1 MMSLTIG
8 QLRYDLFQ
16 INEND
21 GQGLN
26 VDAYVL
32 IGEKKAAVIDTLQE
46 SEALYDTVRRIT
58 DLPLVVIITHGHP
71 DHVGKG
77 TKQFFE
83 AGVPVYMTAEDIGL
97 YEDLFNGIFPG
108 EKFAVVKE
116 NDVFDLG
123 GVSLKT
129 IYVPGHTPGSIVLL
143 DEKNE
148 RLFTGDAV
156 GSGMFWMQITGC
168 IPLHE
173 FRENLARL
181 IRTVQPFA
189 KLKIYPGHRWQSPV
203 QLNRQYLDDTL
214 TLTDRIL
221 EDPEY
226 GNALEMMYHGRP
238 LAYREASYGMMLAY
252 SYDPENL

>member
-1 MMSLTIG
+1 MSLAVG
-8 QLRYDLFQ
+8 QIRYDLFQ
-16 INEND
+16 INETNE
-21 GQGLN
+21 QGLN

-32 IGEKKAAVIDTLQE
+32 IGERRAAVIDTLQE
-46 SEALYDTVRRIT
+46 SEELYDTVRRIT
-58 DLPLVVIITHGHP
+58 DLPLEVIITHGHP

-77 TKQFFE
+77 TKQFIE

-97 YEDLFNGIFPG
+97 YTDLFNGIFPG
-108 EKFAVVKE
+108 ECFSVLSE
-116 NDVFDLG
+116 GQVFDLG
-123 GVSLKT
+123 KVSLKT

-156 GSGMFWMQITGC
+156 GSGMFWMQIPGC

-173 FRENLARL
+173 FRESLAQL
-181 IRTVQPFA
+181 IQTVQPYS
-189 KLKIYPGHRWQSPV
+189 KLRIYPGHRWQSPV

-226 GNALEMMYHGRP
+226 GTAMEMMYHGKP
-238 LAYREASYGMMLAY
+238 LPYREASFGMMSAY
-252 SYDPENL
+252 SYDPRNL